1 MKRHAYPELRLL
13 LVVSLLLL
21 QFCTFAQ
28 DSTQLQII
36 SPFDSV
42 KLNDVKAIGDLQT
55 GSVEVTM
62 QVHSEYHKLA
72 SINFGGAGF
81 GDFGLTVDK
90 GIKYKYSSYDGPPGN
105 SYGINKGYSRITDL
119 LLGKKGV
126 LILIAVQ
133 DTFHT
138 GQSETLKFRLLKV
151 DRTVKIIKD
160 AHLLCTIMLDYM
172 MAGQKQCYIKNIPVE
187 WVKPKPKATGKR

>member
-13 LVVSLLLL
+13 VVASLVVL
-21 QFCTFAQ
+21 QFSTFAQ
-28 DSTQLQII
+28 DSTQLQVI

-42 KLNDVKAIGDLQT
+42 SLNEVKAIGNLET

-62 QVHSEYHKLA
+62 QVQSEYHKLA

-81 GDFGLTVDK
+81 GDFGLTDDK
-90 GIKYKYSSYDGPPGN
+90 GVKYKYSSYDGPPGN
-105 SYGINKGYSRITDL
+105 SYGVNKGYSRITDL
-119 LLGKKGV
+119 LLGKKKV

-138 GQSETLKFRLLKV
+138 GQSETLKFRLVKV
-151 DRTVKIIKD
+151 DTTVRTIKE
-160 AHLLCTIMLDYM
+160 AHLLCTLMLDYM
-172 MAGQKQCYIKNIPVE
+172 MAGQKQYYIKNIPVE
-187 WVKPKPKATGKR
+187 WLKSKPKAAGKG